1 MQEQALRSSLCWA
14 LWGGPAVFVPRASE
28 GATPCVALIPEGW
41 LRGRRWAGGV
51 VRAMDAVGR
60 THCARMDVAAFAHL
74 RARLLGADEWVSSAE
89 PAALSFVV
97 DCLRALRGGPVAAV
111 APAA

>member
-1 MQEQALRSSLCWA
+1 M
-14 LWGGPAVFVPRASE
+14 FVPRETSA

-51 VRAMDAVGR
+51 VRAVDAAGR
-60 THCARMDVAAFAHL
+60 THCARLDVAAFAHL

-89 PAALSFVV
+89 PAALSFVA
-97 DCLRALRGGPVAAV
+97 DCLRALRGSPTIATV